1 MDIANLAMQVAVVIG
16 LNEAITENDKT
27 TFMS

>member
-1 MDIANLAMQVAVVIG
+1 MDIANLAMQVAVVIV